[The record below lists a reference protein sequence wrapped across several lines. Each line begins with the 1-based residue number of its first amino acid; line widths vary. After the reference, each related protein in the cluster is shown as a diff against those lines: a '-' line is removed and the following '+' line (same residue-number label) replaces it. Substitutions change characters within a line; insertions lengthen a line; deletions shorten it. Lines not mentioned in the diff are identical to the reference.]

1 MLRDAQYFNARIGR
15 LDGAAS
21 LGDYLV
27 QIVAEKKIQI
37 QQRPA
42 SPAAPSEEPPSL
54 APPPKAVDSVIITD
68 KG

>member
-1 MLRDAQYFNARIGR
+1 MLRDAQYFNGRIGR

-27 QIVAEKKIQI
+27 QIVAEKKIQT

-42 SPAAPSEEPPSL
+42 SPATPSEAPPTLAPS
-54 APPPKAVDSVIITD
+54 PKADDDVIITE

>member
-15 LDGAAS
+15 LDSAAS

-27 QIVAEKKIQI
+27 QIVAQKKIQA
-37 QQRPA
+37 QQHPA
-42 SPAAPSEEPPSL
+42 SPDIPSEAPSSSAL
-54 APPPKAVDSVIITD
+54 PPKAEDNVVVAE

>member
-21 LGDYLV
+21 LGDHLV
-27 QIVAEKKIQI
+27 QIVAEKKVQA
-37 QQRPA
+37 QQQTAPEN
-42 SPAAPSEEPPSL
+42 PPETAPSPEPLSK
-54 APPPKAVDSVIITD
+54 AEDPKVVAE